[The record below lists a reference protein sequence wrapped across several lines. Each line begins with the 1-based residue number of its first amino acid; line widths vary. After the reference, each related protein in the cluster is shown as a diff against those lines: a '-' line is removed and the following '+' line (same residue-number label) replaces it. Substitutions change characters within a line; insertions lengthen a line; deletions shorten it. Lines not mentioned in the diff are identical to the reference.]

1 MPSAFLGSSFR
12 FCSAIFSVGSSLPS
26 SLDFCRLSVNRL
38 PLANQDLAYF
48 KVENAAR
55 SLGPFRRMVRYPL
68 KQDFFVRFLS
78 ECKKIFVQDF
88 ELDHF
93 LDELDKIFQ

>member
-26 SLDFCRLSVNRL
+26 SLDFCRVSVNRL

-68 KQDFFVRFLS
+68 KQVFLFDFSVNAKKYLS
-78 ECKKIFVQDF
+78 KI
-88 ELDHF
+88 LS
-93 LDELDKIFQ
+93 

>member
-1 MPSAFLGSSFR
+1 M
-12 FCSAIFSVGSSLPS
+12 FSVGSSFPS
-26 SLDFCRLSVNRL
+26 SLDFCRVSVNRL

-68 KQDFFVRFLS
+68 KQVFFVRFLS
-78 ECKKIFVQDF
+78 ECKKVFVQDF